1 MGRMSTERKL
11 AELLDLYGGAEF
23 KKNYAMR
30 LSQLIAVCDL
40 HRRTPLTREIVE
52 HSGFELCG
60 CTEYCRSY
68 AIDDR
73 YGLWFCNDDAP
84 LVIYSDDIACES
96 ATLMPLRTVADL
108 ESFLDILGID
118 KQIRL
123 PSKPCKEKEH
133 QEEQENT

>member
-30 LSQLIAVCDL
+30 FSQLIAVCDL

-52 HSGFELCG
+52 HSGFEQCG
-60 CTEYCRSY
+60 ATECCSSY

-73 YGLWFCNDDAP
+73 YGLWFHDDDAP
-84 LVIYSDDIACES
+84 LVLYSDDIACES

-108 ESFLDILGID
+108 ESLLDILGID
-118 KQIRL
+118 KPIRIPKPL
-123 PSKPCKEKEH
+123 PEV
-133 QEEQENT
+133 EEQKEEQKNT